1 MDQIKQILVNR
12 LEKKGLEL
20 CLIPGFMRS
29 LAISFINNPNYSL
42 LQINEKLH
50 YLGWDEFDIDY
61 HTLQLAIECIETE
74 GLDSFNDIRTLCFNN
89 ASNSFSTPPTT
100 MFSSSYS

>member
-29 LAISFINNPNYSL
+29 LATSFINNPNYSL

-50 YLGWDEFDIDY
+50 YLGWDEIDIDY

-74 GLDSFNDIRTLCFNN
+74 GLDSFNND
-89 ASNSFSTPPTT
+89 SNSFSTPPTT
-100 MFSSSYS
+100 MFSSSYP